1 MRPILAL
8 PARSAA
14 LSRRLVAWACCALA
28 LAPVAPAGAQ
38 EPPAC
43 TPAREGLELCI
54 AEKLCRCH
62 FEPGG
67 SLTGRPPGLR
77 WDCGILRP
85 SCGVVPAGPPQQA
98 PPWLFSR
105 PPAWPRPGG

>member
-1 MRPILAL
+1 MRSIPAP
-8 PARSAA
+8 PARPATSQ
-14 LSRRLVAWACCALA
+14 RRLLPWGWALA
-28 LAPVAPAGAQ
+28 LALATPAGAQ

-43 TPAREGLELCI
+43 TPAREGLDLCI

-85 SCGVVPAGPPQQA
+85 SCGVVPASPPQQA
-98 PPWLFSR
+98 PAWLFSR

>member
-8 PARSAA
+8 LLCCAA
-14 LSRRLVAWACCALA
+14 L
-28 LAPVAPAGAQ
+28 PAQAQ
-38 EPPAC
+38 EPPSC
-43 TPAREGLELCI
+43 TPGREGLELCI
-54 AEKLCRCH
+54 TEKLCHCR

-67 SLTGRPPGLR
+67 SLSGRPPGLH

-85 SCGVVPAGPPQQA
+85 SCGVAPAGPPAQQA

-105 PPAWPRPGG
+105 PPVWPRPGG